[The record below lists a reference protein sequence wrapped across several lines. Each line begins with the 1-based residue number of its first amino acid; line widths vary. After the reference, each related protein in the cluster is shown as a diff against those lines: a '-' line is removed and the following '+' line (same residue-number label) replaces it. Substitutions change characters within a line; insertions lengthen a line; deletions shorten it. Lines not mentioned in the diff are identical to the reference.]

1 MSRTKITREF
11 FDQVSQKWDNI
22 QKIKLGNKISTIF
35 NKNVN
40 ELFTKEKLTV
50 LDFGAGTLTTSIPL
64 VLNNDRIEKLYA
76 VDISEKMLEK
86 GKKKLEDLN
95 NTEFS
100 ERFELKAIDLT
111 TETEFTEK
119 VDVVV
124 SSMAFHHLKEPKKM
138 LPVLKSLL
146 KENGCIMFV
155 DYTLTETSYYFHPVE
170 LREAVLPGFET
181 EKVLEWLKE
190 LDCQKHSCETFF
202 HFEKPNKVE
211 NEPQLVEFD
220 LFLALA
226 KF

>member
-11 FDQVSQKWDNI
+11 FNQVSQKWDNV
-22 QKIKLGNKISTIF
+22 QLIKLGNMLSAIF
-35 NKNVN
+35 NKNIN
-40 ELFTKEKLTV
+40 GLFTKEKLTV
-50 LDFGAGTLTTSIPL
+50 LDFGAGTLTTCIPL

-86 GKKKLEDLN
+86 GKKKLEDLK

-100 ERFELKAIDLT
+100 DRFELKAIDLT
-111 TETEFTEK
+111 TETEFPEK

-138 LPVLKSLL
+138 LKVLKSLL

-155 DYTLTETSYYFHPVE
+155 DYTLTETSYYFHPVQ
-170 LREAVLPGFET
+170 LREEVHAGFET

-190 LDCQKHSCETFF
+190 LDGQKHSCETFF
-202 HFEKPNKVE
+202 HFEKPNNVE
-211 NEPQLVEFD
+211 NEPQVIEFD